1 MVVLLSFATSTSQ
14 TGHRTGVTAGVEAM
28 FGSKLYQA
36 ILVYTN
42 LHVEALSKQGAASVG
57 KAKAREAAKAR
68 MY

>member
-1 MVVLLSFATSTSQ
+1 
-14 TGHRTGVTAGVEAM
+14 M

-42 LHVEALSKQGAASVG
+42 LHVEALSKQDAASVG